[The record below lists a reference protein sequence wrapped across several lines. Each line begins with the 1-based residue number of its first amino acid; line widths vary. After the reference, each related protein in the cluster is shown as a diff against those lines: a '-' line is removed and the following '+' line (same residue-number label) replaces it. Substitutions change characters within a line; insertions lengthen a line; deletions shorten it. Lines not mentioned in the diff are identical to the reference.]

1 MGEMGGIGRMGVT
14 GIMGMMGGMEVMGME
29 VMGMVVA
36 RCGGMTR
43 VGIWKQAAAGCATA
57 CFRDKSRGL
66 PAMADDGPGS
76 II

>member
-14 GIMGMMGGMEVMGME
+14 GVMCMMGGMEVMGME
-29 VMGMVVA
+29 VMGVVVA

-66 PAMADDGPGS
+66 PAMADDGLGS